1 MESKK
6 RRPGNDSKTSRGA
19 RGSSKA
25 KPATKARRTSG
36 SDKPKRDENPSNDSR
51 PNRDSRPTG
60 DNKST
65 RDERSGSDSRPYK
78 DSRPNS
84 EDRPKR
90 RVGTNDKP
98 NRKAG
103 TYQKTP
109 LRKPSGKKSSNNPHT
124 KAEDGKMRLNKFIA
138 NAGIASRREA
148 DTLIA
153 AGVVKVNGKVIT
165 EMGFKV
171 SPEDSI
177 NYGGES
183 IKGEKKVY
191 LLMNKPKDFITT
203 ADDPFGRRTVL
214 QLLGKLKERVYPVGR
229 LDRATTGVLMLTND
243 GDLTKKLTH
252 PKFGVK
258 KIYNV
263 HLDKNVTSNHLQHLL
278 DGFELEDGFT
288 KADVA
293 TYVTSNGD
301 KKNQVGIEL
310 HSGKNR
316 IIRRMFE
323 HLGYNVVKLDR
334 VYFAGL
340 TKKDLARGQWRFLTE
355 KEVGQLKMNQG

>member
-6 RRPGNDSKTSRGA
+6 RRPGNDNKPSRGA
-19 RGSSKA
+19 RGSSKSR
-25 KPATKARRTSG
+25 PATKARRSSG
-36 SDKPKRDENPSNDSR
+36 SDKPSANENESRPSKDVRPKRDE
-51 PNRDSRPTG
+51 
-60 DNKST
+60 KS
-65 RDERSGSDSRPYK
+65 Y
-78 DSRPNS
+78 
-84 EDRPKR
+84 
-90 RVGTNDKP
+90 
-98 NRKAG
+98 RKAG
-103 TYQKTP
+103 TYTKSP
-109 LRKPSGKKSSNNPHT
+109 LRKADPNKKSKNNPHT
-124 KAEDGKMRLNKFIA
+124 KADDGLTRLNKYLA

-148 DTLIA
+148 DVLIQSGA
-153 AGVVKVNGKVIT
+153 VEVNGKVVT
-165 EMGFKV
+165 EMGYKVTETDKV
-171 SPEDSI
+171 SF
-177 NYGGES
+177 GGQG
-183 IKGEKKVY
+183 IKREKKVY
-191 LLMNKPKDFITT
+191 ILMNKPKDFITT
-203 ADDPFGRRTVL
+203 ADDPFGRKTVM
-214 QLLGKLKERVYPVGR
+214 QILGKLKERVYPVGR

-263 HLDKNVTSNHLQHLL
+263 HLDKNVTSNHLQHLC

-293 TYVTSNGD
+293 VYVASNGE

-340 TKKDLARGQWRFLTE
+340 TKKDMARGQWRFLSE
-355 KEVGQLKMNQG
+355 KEVGLLKMNQSK

>member
-1 MESKK
+1 ME
-6 RRPGNDSKTSRGA
+6 RRKPNKGA

-25 KPATKARRTSG
+25 KPATKARKSSG
-36 SDKPKRDENPSNDSR
+36 SDKPNSSNDSR
-51 PNRDSRPTG
+51 P
-60 DNKST
+60 K
-65 RDERSGSDSRPYK
+65 RDEKPY
-78 DSRPNS
+78 
-84 EDRPKR
+84 
-90 RVGTNDKP
+90 
-98 NRKAG
+98 RKAG
-103 TYQKTP
+103 TYTKAP
-109 LRKPSGKKSSNNPHT
+109 LRKPSGKKSTNNPHT
-124 KAEDGKMRLNKFIA
+124 KANDGKMRLNKFLA
-138 NAGIASRREA
+138 QAGIASRREA

-153 AGVVKVNGKVIT
+153 AGVVKVNDVVIT

-171 SPEDSI
+171 SPTDKI
-177 NYGGES
+177 NYGGETIRS
-183 IKGEKKVY
+183 EKKVY

-252 PKFGVK
+252 PKFGIK

-263 HLDKNVTSNHLQHLL
+263 ALDKNVTSNHLQHLC

-293 TYVTSNGD
+293 AYVGTGEN
-301 KKNQVGIEL
+301 KKQIGIEL

-323 HLGYNVVKLDR
+323 HLGYNVTKLDR

-340 TKKDLARGQWRFLTE
+340 TKKDMARGQWRFLSE
-355 KEVGQLKMNQG
+355 KEVGLLKMNQG

>member
-1 MESKK
+1 MENK
-6 RRPGNDSKTSRGA
+6 RRRPSKDSKP
-19 RGSSKA
+19 SKA
-25 KPATKARRTSG
+25 GRAGKDNRPCRDS
-36 SDKPKRDENPSNDSR
+36 KPK
-51 PNRDSRPTG
+51 
-60 DNKST
+60 
-65 RDERSGSDSRPYK
+65 
-78 DSRPNS
+78 
-84 EDRPKR
+84 
-90 RVGTNDKP
+90 
-98 NRKAG
+98 RKAG
-103 TYQKTP
+103 TYTKAP
-109 LRKPSGKKSSNNPHT
+109 LRKPDPNRKSNNNPHT
-124 KAEDGKMRLNKFIA
+124 KKEDGKMRLNKFLA
-138 NAGIASRREA
+138 HAGIASRREA
-148 DTLIA
+148 DTLIK
-153 AGVVKVNGKVIT
+153 AGVVKVNGEVIT
-165 EMGFKV
+165 EMGFRVAPTDKV
-171 SPEDSI
+171 
-177 NYGGES
+177 NYGGET
-183 IKGEKKVY
+183 IKSEKKVY

-203 ADDPFGRRTVL
+203 VDDPFGRRTVL

-263 HLDKNVTSNHLQHLL
+263 QLDKNVTSNHLQHLC

-293 TYVTSNGD
+293 TYVGTGE

-340 TKKDLARGQWRFLTE
+340 TKKDMARGQWRFLTE
-355 KEVGQLKMNQG
+355 KEVGQLQMKQG

>member
-1 MESKK
+1 MENK
-6 RRPGNDSKTSRGA
+6 RRKPNKDSKPSKGA

-25 KPATKARRTSG
+25 RPATKARRSSG
-36 SDKPKRDENPSNDSR
+36 SDKPSRDEKPSNDSR
-51 PNRDSRPTG
+51 PNRDA
-60 DNKST
+60 
-65 RDERSGSDSRPYK
+65 
-78 DSRPNS
+78 
-84 EDRPKR
+84 RPKR
-90 RVGTNDKP
+90 EGKP
-98 NRKAG
+98 YRKAG
-103 TYQKTP
+103 TYTKAP
-109 LRKPSGKKSSNNPHT
+109 LRKADPNKKSSNNPHT
-124 KAEDGKMRLNKFIA
+124 KANDGKTRLNKFLA

-148 DTLIA
+148 DVLIQSGA
-153 AGVVKVNGKVIT
+153 VEVNGKVVT
-165 EMGFKV
+165 EMGYKVTETDKV
-171 SPEDSI
+171 SF
-177 NYGGES
+177 GGQG
-183 IKGEKKVY
+183 IKREKKVY

-203 ADDPFGRRTVL
+203 ADDPFGRRTVM
-214 QLLGKLKERVYPVGR
+214 QILGKLKERVYPVGR

-263 HLDKNVTSNHLQHLL
+263 HLDKNVTSNHLQHLC

-293 TYVTSNGD
+293 TYVASNGE
-301 KKNQVGIEL
+301 KKNQIGIEL

-340 TKKDLARGQWRFLTE
+340 TKKDLARGQWRFLSE
-355 KEVGQLKMNQG
+355 KEVGLLKMNQG

>member
-1 MESKK
+1 MENK
-6 RRPGNDSKTSRGA
+6 RRRPSKDSKPKKGNAA
-19 RGSSKA
+19 RKERRPSADSKDK
-25 KPATKARRTSG
+25 KP
-36 SDKPKRDENPSNDSR
+36 
-51 PNRDSRPTG
+51 
-60 DNKST
+60 
-65 RDERSGSDSRPYK
+65 Y
-78 DSRPNS
+78 
-84 EDRPKR
+84 
-90 RVGTNDKP
+90 
-98 NRKAG
+98 RKAG
-103 TYQKTP
+103 TYKKAP
-109 LRKPSGKKSSNNPHT
+109 LRKADPNRKSNNNPHT
-124 KAEDGKMRLNKFIA
+124 KANDGLTRLNKFLA

-148 DTLIA
+148 DVLIQSGA
-153 AGVVKVNGKVIT
+153 VEVNGKVIT
-165 EMGFKV
+165 EMGYKV
-171 SPEDSI
+171 SETDKVSF
-177 NYGGES
+177 GGQG
-183 IKGEKKVY
+183 IKREKKVY
-191 LLMNKPKDFITT
+191 ILMNKPKDFITT

-214 QLLGKLKERVYPVGR
+214 QILGKLKERVYPVGR

-263 HLDKNVTSNHLQHLL
+263 QLDKNVTSTHLAHLC

-293 TYVTSNGD
+293 TYVGNGE
-301 KKNQVGIEL
+301 KKNQIGIEL

-340 TKKDLARGQWRFLTE
+340 TKKDLARGQWRFLSE
-355 KEVGQLKMNQG
+355 KEVGLLKMNQG

>member
-1 MESKK
+1 MESK
-6 RRPGNDSKTSRGA
+6 RRNNKDG
-19 RGSSKA
+19 
-25 KPATKARRTSG
+25 
-36 SDKPKRDENPSNDSR
+36 KPK
-51 PNRDSRPTG
+51 
-60 DNKST
+60 
-65 RDERSGSDSRPYK
+65 
-78 DSRPNS
+78 
-84 EDRPKR
+84 
-90 RVGTNDKP
+90 
-98 NRKAG
+98 RKAG
-103 TYQKTP
+103 TYTRKP
-109 LRKPSGKKSSNNPHT
+109 LRKPDFKKKSNSPKNNPHT
-124 KAEDGKMRLNKFIA
+124 KSNDGKTRLNKFLA
-138 NAGIASRREA
+138 QAGIASRREA
-148 DTLIA
+148 DVLIST
-153 AGVVKVNGKVIT
+153 GVVTVNGKIIT

-171 SPEDSI
+171 SPTDKVT
-177 NYGGES
+177 YGGETIRS
-183 IKGEKKVY
+183 EKKVY

-203 ADDPFGRRTVL
+203 VDDPFGRRTVL
-214 QLLGKLKERVYPVGR
+214 QLLGKLKQRVYPVGR

-263 HLDKNVTSNHLQHLL
+263 KLDKNVTSNHLQHLC

-293 TYVTSNGD
+293 VYVGNGED
-301 KKNQVGIEL
+301 KKQIGIEL

-340 TKKDLARGQWRFLTE
+340 SKKDLARGQWRFLTE
-355 KEVGQLKMNQG
+355 KEVGMLQMNQSVS

>member
-1 MESKK
+1 MENNRRKPSK
-6 RRPGNDSKTSRGA
+6 DSKTSRGA

-25 KPATKARRTSG
+25 RPATKARRKSS
-36 SDKPKRDENPSNDSR
+36 SDKPSKEENPTYESR
-51 PNRDSRPTG
+51 PNRD
-60 DNKST
+60 KK
-65 RDERSGSDSRPYK
+65 PY
-78 DSRPNS
+78 
-84 EDRPKR
+84 
-90 RVGTNDKP
+90 
-98 NRKAG
+98 RKAG
-103 TYQKTP
+103 TYTKAP
-109 LRKPSGKKSSNNPHT
+109 LRKADPNKKSNNNPHT
-124 KAEDGKMRLNKFIA
+124 KADDGLTRLNKYLA

-148 DTLIA
+148 DVLIQSGA
-153 AGVVKVNGKVIT
+153 VEVNGKVVT

-171 SPEDSI
+171 SETDKVSF
-177 NYGGES
+177 GGQG
-183 IKGEKKVY
+183 IKREKKVY
-191 LLMNKPKDFITT
+191 ILMNKPKDFITT

-214 QLLGKLKERVYPVGR
+214 QILGKLKERVYPVGR

-263 HLDKNVTSNHLQHLL
+263 QLDKNVTSNHLQHLC

-293 TYVTSNGD
+293 VYVGNGE
-301 KKNQVGIEL
+301 KKNQIGIEL

-340 TKKDLARGQWRFLTE
+340 TKKDLARGQWRFLSE
-355 KEVGQLKMNQG
+355 KEVGLLKMNQG

>member
-1 MESKK
+1 MEN
-6 RRPGNDSKTSRGA
+6 RRRKPNKDSKPSRGA

-25 KPATKARRTSG
+25 KPATKSRRPSG
-36 SDKPKRDENPSNDSR
+36 SEKPSIDENSNNESRPSRDAR
-51 PNRDSRPTG
+51 PNRD
-60 DNKST
+60 
-65 RDERSGSDSRPYK
+65 
-78 DSRPNS
+78 
-84 EDRPKR
+84 
-90 RVGTNDKP
+90 DKP
-98 NRKAG
+98 RRKAG
-103 TYQKTP
+103 TYTKAP
-109 LRKPSGKKSSNNPHT
+109 LRKPTGKKSSNNPHT
-124 KAEDGKMRLNKFIA
+124 KANDGKMRLNKFLA
-138 NAGIASRREA
+138 QAGIASRREA

-153 AGVVKVNGKVIT
+153 AGVVKVNGEIIT

-171 SPEDSI
+171 GPTDKV

-183 IKGEKKVY
+183 IRSEKKVY

-203 ADDPFGRRTVL
+203 VDDPFGRRTVL

-243 GDLTKKLTH
+243 GELTKKLTH
-252 PKFGVK
+252 PKFGIK

-293 TYVTSNGD
+293 AYVTSNGD

-334 VYFAGL
+334 VFFAGL
-340 TKKDLARGQWRFLTE
+340 TKKDLARGQWRFLSE
-355 KEVGQLKMNQG
+355 KEVGLLKMNQG

>member
-1 MESKK
+1 MENK
-6 RRPGNDSKTSRGA
+6 RRKPSKDSNSNRGA

-25 KPATKARRTSG
+25 KPATKARRSSG
-36 SDKPKRDENPSNDSR
+36 SDKPSREENPSNESRPSRDARPNKDSR
-51 PNRDSRPTG
+51 PNRDA
-60 DNKST
+60 K
-65 RDERSGSDSRPYK
+65 PY
-78 DSRPNS
+78 
-84 EDRPKR
+84 
-90 RVGTNDKP
+90 
-98 NRKAG
+98 RKAG
-103 TYQKTP
+103 TYTKAP
-109 LRKPSGKKSSNNPHT
+109 LRKADPNKKSKNNPHT
-124 KAEDGKMRLNKFIA
+124 KADDGLTRLNKYLA

-148 DTLIA
+148 DVLIQSGA
-153 AGVVKVNGKVIT
+153 VEVNGKVVT
-165 EMGFKV
+165 EMGYKVNETDKV
-171 SPEDSI
+171 SF
-177 NYGGES
+177 GGQG
-183 IKGEKKVY
+183 IKREKKVY
-191 LLMNKPKDFITT
+191 ILMNKPKDFITT
-203 ADDPFGRRTVL
+203 ADDPFGRKTVL
-214 QLLGKLKERVYPVGR
+214 QILGKLKERVYPVGR

-263 HLDKNVTSNHLQHLL
+263 QLDKNVTSNHLQHLC

-293 TYVTSNGD
+293 AYVESNGE

-323 HLGYNVVKLDR
+323 HLGYNVVRLDR

-340 TKKDLARGQWRFLTE
+340 TKKDMARGQWRFLSE
-355 KEVGQLKMNQG
+355 KEVGLLRMNQG